1 MKERH
6 GAPAGSDVIAVLRE
20 FVNAHGKATM
30 YPSGHRFAVESAERF
45 TEHLAVALEARGALT
60 LGFTPRDL
68 LLDGTAIVPLPLPFR
83 QFGQRLHRRNIGTI
97 HITPG
102 VALDEVAAMLAALVA
117 EDAAEAIG
125 RAGLRLPHIRVEP
138 LVYEVLAF
146 GDAGIDQE
154 LDEVFW
160 SRLVEAAFGARLAEG
175 AAIPTASQ
183 LAAAINERVTESVEG
198 ARRVFEALAAF
209 ASALAARGDRNVGSA
224 RRRFVDVLSSLSRPA
239 TTRVMGAAPTR
250 VQRRRFMRETLEQV
264 PPALLLQLLESVAEA
279 DGEPISPHLRWL
291 LGKLAGTEG
300 MQRATADGIFAS
312 EVMALVEQWDGVEDE
327 ADAEQDPRLVPEPV
341 RTLQL
346 GLEVHRA
353 TPGVTTA
360 ARRLSESGHLSQVL
374 QLVDHPDGDPATTK
388 AIAAAVLDVAVLQR
402 LLHDPVPDWAL
413 IERVVVHVSTAAVG
427 PLLDGLD
434 RAEDRTARRRMLD
447 LLVRVGPAAEPEL
460 LGRLKDAPWHL
471 SRNILAVLS
480 QLPKVEAIGEVV
492 PLLGDAEPRVR
503 MEALR
508 VLLRDPA
515 TRANAVATALET
527 NEISLV
533 RTALA
538 AMAGHCP
545 PELVAPVLGVLSMD
559 DEDARMQAIR
569 LVGDSNNPLVVP
581 PLMAL
586 VRERGGLFRRWR
598 LRPKGPVMLSALGVL
613 ARRWATHRPVLAV
626 LQLAMRSSDADV
638 RRTVGSPP

>member
-1 MKERH
+1 MKERDDII
-6 GAPAGSDVIAVLRE
+6 GVLRE
-20 FVNAHGKATM
+20 FVNAHGKAMM
-30 YPSGHRFAVESAERF
+30 YPPGHRFTIESAARF
-45 TEHLAVALEARGALT
+45 TERLAAVLEDRGSLT

-68 LLDGTAIVPLPLPFR
+68 LLDGTAISPLPMPLR
-83 QFGQRLHRRNIGTI
+83 QFGQRLHRRNVGTI
-97 HITPG
+97 HVTAG
-102 VALDEVAAMLAALVA
+102 VTTEEVGTMLSALSAD
-117 EDAAEAIG
+117 DAAEEIG
-125 RAGLRLPHIRVEP
+125 RNGLRLPHLRVEP

-160 SRLVEAAFGARLAEG
+160 SRLVEAAFGARLADG
-175 AAIPTASQ
+175 AAVPTPAQ
-183 LAAAINERVTESVEG
+183 LAAAINERVVESTEG

-224 RRRFVDVLSSLSRPA
+224 RRRFVEVLGSLSRPA

-250 VQRRRFMRETLEQV
+250 VQRRRFLRETLEQV

-279 DGEPISPHLRWL
+279 DGEPISQHLRWL

-300 MQRATADGIFAS
+300 TERALANGTFAT
-312 EVMALVEQWDGVEDE
+312 EVMSLVEEWDGVEDE
-327 ADAEQDPRLVPEPV
+327 ADDELDPRLVAEPI

-346 GLEVHRA
+346 GLETGLA
-353 TPGVTTA
+353 SESVTNA
-360 ARRLSESGHLSQVL
+360 ARHLAGHGHLAQVL
-374 QLVDHPDGDPATTK
+374 QLVDRPENDPSTAD
-388 AIAAAVLDVAVLQR
+388 AIASAVLDAGVLQR
-402 LLHDPVPDWAL
+402 LLADPVPDWAL
-413 IERVVVHVSTAAVG
+413 IDRAVVRVGEGAAG

-434 RAEDRTARRRMLD
+434 RSNDRSARRRMLD
-447 LLVRVGPAAEPEL
+447 MLVKLGPAAEPEL
-460 LGRLKDAPWHL
+460 MRRLEGAPWHL
-471 SRNILAVLS
+471 TRNILAVMAH
-480 QLPKVEAIGEVV
+480 LPQVQGIQRVV
-492 PLLGDAEPRVR
+492 PLLGNEEPRVR

-515 TRANAVATALET
+515 TRSDAVAAALET
-527 NEISLV
+527 GEIPLA

-538 AMAGHCP
+538 ALGGTCP
-545 PELVAPVLGVLSMD
+545 PELVAPVLGVLELD

-569 LVGDSNNPLVVP
+569 LIGDSGNPLVVP

-613 ARRWATHRPVLAV
+613 ARRWGNHRPVIAV
-626 LQLAMRSSDADV
+626 LQLAARSNDAEI
-638 RRTVGSPP
+638 RRTAGGGA